1 MPKKRSRRRVQK
13 FKHTEPVEG
22 DLRSDDPK
30 TLLRT
35 HHKLQSAVS
44 NLQRKVTEG
53 NVVLDLSNCEEMD
66 PGGLLLT
73 MYAFAQVWRNDKLS
87 LWFRSSGAVQAYL
100 IENLDHFWESR
111 PERLNEPSDEFLLRQ
126 IKNRAEMV
134 QDINQY
140 GDGLRSASYSSD
152 REVAIWE
159 TQVGELTTNGFQHG
173 AALDAEKEKGD
184 PVMNM
189 VAGKAYEKRSRV
201 EMGVL
206 DFGAGIPR
214 VIERVAPDK
223 ICKGGDGR
231 LIEYALEKGITSR
244 SVSENQGAGLHGI
257 VNAVNENQG
266 RLLLLSGNGLVYVR
280 NDCISSQRLEGT
292 VEEPTLAGTLAIII
306 LNLQGRG

>member
-1 MPKKRSRRRVQK
+1 MVKRRRRRRVPK
-13 FKHTEPVEG
+13 FKHTEPVKG
-22 DLRSDDPK
+22 DLRSDDPE

-44 NLQRKVTEG
+44 NLQRNVAAG

-73 MYAFAQVWRNDKLS
+73 MYAFAQLWSNEKLS
-87 LWFRSSGAVQAYL
+87 LWFLSSGAVQAYL
-100 IENLDHFWESR
+100 IENLDHFWEPR

-126 IKNRAEMV
+126 IKNRKEMV

-140 GDGLRSASYSSD
+140 GDGLRKASYSSD

-173 AALDAEKEKGD
+173 AALDEDREEGD

-214 VIERVAPDK
+214 VIEQVAPDK
-223 ICKGGDGR
+223 IRKRGDGS
-231 LIEYALEKGITSR
+231 LIEYALERGITSR

-266 RLLLLSGNGLVYVR
+266 RLLILSGNGLVYVR
-280 NDCISSQRLEGT
+280 DNRISSQRLEGT
-292 VEEPTLAGTLAIII
+292 VELPTLAGTLAIII
-306 LNLQGRG
+306 LNLQGRN